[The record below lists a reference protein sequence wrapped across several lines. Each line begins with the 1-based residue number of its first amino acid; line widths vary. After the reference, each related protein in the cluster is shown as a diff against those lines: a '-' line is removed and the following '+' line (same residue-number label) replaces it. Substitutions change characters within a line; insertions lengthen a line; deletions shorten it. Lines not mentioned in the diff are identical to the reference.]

1 MVTIFL
7 AQGFEEMEALAP
19 LDLLRR
25 AGIPVQTAAVTDS
38 RLSADEKAADR
49 LVVTG
54 SHGVRFVCDLAAEQV
69 TEEQMQM
76 LVLPG
81 GMPGTKHLGSS
92 PLVDRWLRY
101 AQQKGVFIGAIC
113 AAPSVL
119 QDRSATAFPGFEP
132 KGAICTGQGVVR
144 DGQYITAK
152 GAGVCIEF
160 GLELVSCLA
169 GEATA
174 RQIKEE
180 IQCQR

>member
-1 MVTIFL
+1 
-7 AQGFEEMEALAP
+7 
-19 LDLLRR
+19 
-25 AGIPVQTAAVTDS
+25 
-38 RLSADEKAADR
+38 
-49 LVVTG
+49 
-54 SHGVRFVCDLAAEQV
+54 
-69 TEEQMQM
+69 MQM

-113 AAPSVL
+113 AAPSVLGEKGML

>member
-38 RLSADEKAADR
+38 PLSADEKAADR

-81 GMPGTKHLGSS
+81 GMPGTKHLGRAVRWWTAGCAMHSRKACLSAQSVQRPRCWEKRGCCKIAVPLPFRALSRREQSAPVRAWCATGSTS
-92 PLVDRWLRY
+92 PQRERESALNLVLSWSAAWQEKRPLDR
-101 AQQKGVFIGAIC
+101 
-113 AAPSVL
+113 
-119 QDRSATAFPGFEP
+119 
-132 KGAICTGQGVVR
+132 
-144 DGQYITAK
+144 
-152 GAGVCIEF
+152 
-160 GLELVSCLA
+160 
-169 GEATA
+169 
-174 RQIKEE
+174 
-180 IQCQR
+180 

>member
-1 MVTIFL
+1 
-7 AQGFEEMEALAP
+7 
-19 LDLLRR
+19 
-25 AGIPVQTAAVTDS
+25 
-38 RLSADEKAADR
+38 
-49 LVVTG
+49 
-54 SHGVRFVCDLAAEQV
+54 
-69 TEEQMQM
+69 M

-101 AQQKGVFIGAIC
+101 AQQEGVFVGAIC

-119 QDRSATAFPGFEP
+119 GEKGMLPDRRATAFPGFEP
-132 KGAICTGQGVVR
+132 KGAICTGQGMVR

>member
-38 RLSADEKAADR
+38 PLSADEKAADR

-101 AQQKGVFIGAIC
+101 AQQEGVFVGAIC

-119 QDRSATAFPGFEP
+119 GERGCCKIAVPLPFRALSRREQSAPVRAWCATGSTSPQRERESALNLVLSWSAAWQEKRPLDR
-132 KGAICTGQGVVR
+132 
-144 DGQYITAK
+144 
-152 GAGVCIEF
+152 
-160 GLELVSCLA
+160 
-169 GEATA
+169 
-174 RQIKEE
+174 
-180 IQCQR
+180 

>member
-25 AGIPVQTAAVTDS
+25 AGIPVQTAAVPDS
-38 RLSADEKAADR
+38 PLSADENAADR

-81 GMPGTKHLGSS
+81 GMPGTTHL
-92 PLVDRWLRY
+92 
-101 AQQKGVFIGAIC
+101 
-113 AAPSVL
+113 
-119 QDRSATAFPGFEP
+119 
-132 KGAICTGQGVVR
+132 
-144 DGQYITAK
+144 
-152 GAGVCIEF
+152 
-160 GLELVSCLA
+160 
-169 GEATA
+169 
-174 RQIKEE
+174 
-180 IQCQR
+180 

>member
-101 AQQKGVFIGAIC
+101 AQQEGVFYRRHLC
-113 AAPSVL
+113 
-119 QDRSATAFPGFEP
+119 SAL
-132 KGAICTGQGVVR
+132 
-144 DGQYITAK
+144 
-152 GAGVCIEF
+152 GAGRKGDAARPQCHCLS
-160 GLELVSCLA
+160 GL
-169 GEATA
+169 
-174 RQIKEE
+174 
-180 IQCQR
+180 